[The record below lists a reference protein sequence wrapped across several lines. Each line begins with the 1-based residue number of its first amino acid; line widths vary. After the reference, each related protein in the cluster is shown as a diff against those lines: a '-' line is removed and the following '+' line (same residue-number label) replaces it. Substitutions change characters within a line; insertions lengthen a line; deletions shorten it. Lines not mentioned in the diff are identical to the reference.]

1 MDRLDLRLV
10 EYFVTVAEELHFGR
24 AAERLHIAQP
34 SLSQQI
40 RRLESLIGVTLLDR
54 NSRGVSLTDA
64 GETLLREG
72 RKILSQAQ
80 CTIQATRTAG
90 TAGLAVGFYGSAANT
105 LLPAALAEFRNRHPA
120 LTVSVRELLFG
131 SIDDVLTGKI
141 DVAFTRL
148 LPGQT
153 ELEVEILTTE
163 TRLAVLPDTHPLAA
177 RESVIFADLKDEN
190 FIINPAIP
198 NDPFP
203 ARWLAEQR
211 RHGLPGRIAARA
223 TSVQEILTLVAAGR
237 GIAIVPAAVATQQ
250 PRAHISYVPVT
261 DADPAV
267 VSLARRPGPTNP
279 IVESFLESARQVAA
293 GGERQNGAWPAPAI

>member
-10 EYFVTVAEELHFGR
+10 EYFVAVAEELHFGR

-40 RRLESLIGVTLLDR
+40 RRLENVMGVALLER
-54 NSRGVSLTDA
+54 NSRGVRLTDA

-80 CTIQATRTAG
+80 YTIQTTRAAGAT
-90 TAGLAVGFYGSAANT
+90 GLAIGFYGSAAIT
-105 LLPAALAEFRNRHPA
+105 LLPAVLAVFTKRHPS
-120 LTVSVRELLFG
+120 VSVTARELLFG
-131 SIDDVLTGKI
+131 SIDDILNGKI
-141 DVAFTRL
+141 DLAFTRL

-153 ELEVEILTTE
+153 ELEVEILSYE
-163 TRLAVLPDTHPLAA
+163 NRLAALPHTHPLAA
-177 RESVIFADLKDEN
+177 RESLIFADLQDES

-198 NDPFP
+198 NDPIP

-211 RHGLPGRIAARA
+211 RHGLPGRIAGRA

-250 PRAHISYVPVT
+250 PRPHIVYVPVI

-267 VSLARRPGPTNP
+267 VSLARRPGSTNP
-279 IVESFLESARQVAA
+279 ALELFVHSAREVAA
-293 GGERQNGAWPAPAI
+293 GRSPE

>member
-40 RRLESLIGVTLLDR
+40 RRLENVIGVALLER
-54 NSRGVSLTDA
+54 NSRGVRLTDA

-80 CTIQATRTAG
+80 YTIQATRAAG
-90 TAGLAVGFYGSAANT
+90 TAELAIGFYGSAANT
-105 LLPAALAEFRNRHPA
+105 LLPTVLAVFAKRHPSV
-120 LTVSVRELLFG
+120 TVSAHELLFG
-131 SIDDVLTGKI
+131 SIDVILNGTI
-141 DVAFTRL
+141 DLAFTRL

-153 ELEVEILTTE
+153 ELEVEILTYE
-163 TRLAVLPDTHPLAA
+163 KRLAVLPSTHPLAA
-177 RESVIFADLKDEN
+177 RESLTFADLNHES

-198 NDPFP
+198 NDPKP
-203 ARWLAEQR
+203 PRWLAEQR

-237 GIAIVPAAVATQQ
+237 GIALVPEAVATQQ
-250 PRAHISYVPVT
+250 LRANIVYLPVT
-261 DADPAV
+261 DAEPAV
-267 VSLARRPGPTNP
+267 VSLARRPGLTSPT
-279 IVESFLESARQVAA
+279 VESFVSATRDVADA
-293 GGERQNGAWPAPAI
+293 AKT